1 MLNVIVICIWRR
13 LVSSEIVKLRTKKS
27 GLILSLSLPF
37 PLCSVVRDLS
47 HFSSPTLMSP
57 SLKNLVPVHKRDKAS
72 DVSLLWTFIAQNSK
86 RSGSLLWNFHGLH
99 SSGQSGPSQGLFV
112 FPHLQVLTEM
122 SLSSFEAKKK
132 VQPWK
137 VCKML
142 QVEHLLTR
150 ETMFID
156 LVALWNLVCAC

>member
-1 MLNVIVICIWRR
+1 ML
-13 LVSSEIVKLRTKKS
+13 KLRLNKS

-57 SLKNLVPVHKRDKAS
+57 FLKNLVPVHKRDKAS
-72 DVSLLWTFIAQNSK
+72 DVSPLWTFIAQNSK
-86 RSGSLLWNFHGLH
+86 RSGSLSWNFHGMH

-122 SLSSFEAKKK
+122 SLSSFEGEKKK
-132 VQPWK
+132 FSPEKCVKCYRWNICSHVKQ
-137 VCKML
+137 C
-142 QVEHLLTR
+142 LLIGLLF
-150 ETMFID
+150 EIWSVPVKPVLP
-156 LVALWNLVCAC
+156 LVGFGILII